1 MQQLKP
7 VLVSSASLLRS
18 KSPLRKITRWT
29 ATVYTENSGDRHLDK
44 RCTLDRSK
52 KVIPVSLLLTLG
64 QPSNSPVMV
73 LVCSSGV
80 LRKKR
85 I

>member
-1 MQQLKP
+1 MQHLKS

-44 RCTLDRSK
+44 RCALDRST
-52 KVIPVSLLLTLG
+52 KVTQVSLLLTLRW
-64 QPSNSPVMV
+64 PSNSPVMV